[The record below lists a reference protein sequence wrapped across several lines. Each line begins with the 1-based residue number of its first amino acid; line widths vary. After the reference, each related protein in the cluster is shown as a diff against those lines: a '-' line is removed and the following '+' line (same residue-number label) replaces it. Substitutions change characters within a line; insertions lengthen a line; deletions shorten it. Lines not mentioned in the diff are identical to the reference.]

1 MVGGEGR
8 ARLRPRWLNRGVAG
22 IGLASFFS
30 DVSHEVPTSLLPALL
45 TTTLGAPA
53 AALGTI
59 EGIAD
64 GLSGVAKIAGG
75 ALADD
80 PARRRATAMGG
91 YTATS
96 ILSALIGL
104 ATSVWQVAVLRTG
117 AWISRGLRT
126 PSRNALLTDVVE
138 PEAFGRAYGFERA
151 LDNAGAIAGPLLA
164 LLLVSLVGVR
174 DAILLSVIPG
184 LMAAAAVFVA
194 IKSAPRLE
202 RHERPP
208 LRIRIRPVLRGRL
221 GRLFVAVT
229 AFELGNAAATLLILR
244 ATDLLEPAHGH
255 DSAVQLAVV
264 LYAVY
269 NAAAMVTSVPAGH
282 VTDRRGATSVLV
294 TGALALLRRLPGLH
308 ALRLGLRAA
317 GRLLRAR
324 RDRQGR
330 RRDRSERG
338 RRPARADRSARLGVR
353 RARWDP
359 ELRQPRR
366 LGGRRRALDARLPA
380 RGLPVPGRLGG
391 RERGR
396 HDRGAPV
403 SAQGLLQRELERFE
417 REHPRSRELA
427 LEARESLLSG
437 VPMPWMIRW
446 PGGFP
451 VFAAEAHGARFTDV
465 DGHEYVDFCLGD
477 TAAMTGHSPEPTVR
491 AVAEQAARGSR

>member
-1 MVGGEGR
+1 
-8 ARLRPRWLNRGVAG
+8 
-22 IGLASFFS
+22 
-30 DVSHEVPTSLLPALL
+30 
-45 TTTLGAPA
+45 
-53 AALGTI
+53 
-59 EGIAD
+59 
-64 GLSGVAKIAGG
+64 
-75 ALADD
+75 
-80 PARRRATAMGG
+80 MGG

-96 ILSALIGL
+96 ILSALIGV
-104 ATSVWQVAVLRTG
+104 ASSVWQVAVLRTG

-221 GRLFVAVT
+221 GRLFVAVA

-294 TGALALLRRLPGLH
+294 TGALALLAAYLGFTLSGSGF
-308 ALRLGLRAA
+308 ALLAVCFALAGIGKGGVETAQSAAVALLAPTDLRGSAFGALAGIQSFGNLAASAVAGALWTLVSPRAA
-317 GRLLRAR
+317 FLYLAGWAAVSVVALA
-324 RDRQGR
+324 
-330 RRDRSERG
+330 
-338 RRPARADRSARLGVR
+338 AVR
-353 RARWDP
+353 R
-359 ELRQPRR
+359 
-366 LGGRRRALDARLPA
+366 
-380 RGLPVPGRLGG
+380 
-391 RERGR
+391 
-396 HDRGAPV
+396 
-403 SAQGLLQRELERFE
+403 
-417 REHPRSRELA
+417 
-427 LEARESLLSG
+427 
-437 VPMPWMIRW
+437 
-446 PGGFP
+446 
-451 VFAAEAHGARFTDV
+451 
-465 DGHEYVDFCLGD
+465 
-477 TAAMTGHSPEPTVR
+477 
-491 AVAEQAARGSR
+491 